1 MAASIVATGVQR
13 KTSDKSQ
20 VRATGYPRELK
31 WPEAE
36 PATPALRRLRGN
48 RRSRQPIR
56 IPAIAGREAPAEAAL

>member
-31 WPEAE
+31 
-36 PATPALRRLRGN
+36 
-48 RRSRQPIR
+48 
-56 IPAIAGREAPAEAAL
+56 